1 MVDLD
6 EVLSVIENPARR
18 KILEALVREP
28 HYPLQLSKEL
38 GMSQQAVMKHLKVL
52 ENYHLVESYK
62 EPSNLGGPMR
72 NKYYPALNFTII
84 VDLGPNLFNAEMVSR
99 ECESRDLQAEETE
112 DLSLEKFDI
121 QVKALRKSI
130 ARTDEE
136 LDRLQ
141 IKRDRL
147 MDEKEKTMADVG
159 RLMDR
164 MQDYQIRKIMYEFI
178 SRPELD
184 IKEIAKLLSIR
195 DEIVARALRDLI
207 KE

>member
-99 ECESRDLQAEETE
+99 ECESRGLQAEETE

-130 ARTDEE
+130 AHTDEE

>member
-1 MVDLD
+1 
-6 EVLSVIENPARR
+6 
-18 KILEALVREP
+18 
-28 HYPLQLSKEL
+28 
-38 GMSQQAVMKHLKVL
+38 
-52 ENYHLVESYK
+52 
-62 EPSNLGGPMR
+62 
-72 NKYYPALNFTII
+72 
-84 VDLGPNLFNAEMVSR
+84 MVSR
-99 ECESRDLQAEETE
+99 ECESRGLQAEETE

-130 ARTDEE
+130 AHTDEE